1 MDYPVSGKA
10 PNVAEAMVPH
20 TVDSGGNA
28 VPLGGESAVALAET
42 IVNLT
47 GSSQSMLSADASRR
61 IVIVANA
68 ATNSDA
74 AVSLTGQTAS
84 LTQGI
89 PAKAGIAWQVAGKAA
104 QSAMTCIGTNGQK
117 LTVYTG

>member
-20 TVDSGGNA
+20 TVDGSGNA
-28 VPLGGESAVALAET
+28 VPLGGEASATLTET

-47 GSSQSMLSADASRR
+47 GSSQDMLAADANRR

-68 ATNSDA
+68 ATNNDA
-74 AVSLTGQTAS
+74 AVSLTNQTAS

-89 PAKAGIAWQVAGKAA
+89 PAKAGIAWQIAGKAA
-104 QSAMTCIGTNGQK
+104 QSAMKCIGTNGQK